1 MKVLAVIV
9 SCVLFL
15 SSCDLNQ
22 YTKVY
27 IDNQNNYPIDVKI
40 ETANI
45 SSMHRVEAN
54 ATLDTLRKYTDIEL
68 VDGTWNVTI
77 NNANTGQGKTYE
89 HGNFYKGILAIN
101 FTVRTKGSYVEFSV
115 DN

>member
-1 MKVLAVIV
+1 MRVLAVIL

-22 YTKVY
+22 YTTVY
-27 IDNQNNYPIDVKI
+27 IDNQNDYPIDVKI
-40 ETANI
+40 VTENI
-45 SSMHRVEAN
+45 SSVHRVEAN
-54 ATLDTLRKYTDIEL
+54 ATLDTLRKYTGLDL
-68 VDGTWNVTI
+68 VDGVWKVTI

-89 HGNFYKGILAIN
+89 HGKFYKGVLAIN